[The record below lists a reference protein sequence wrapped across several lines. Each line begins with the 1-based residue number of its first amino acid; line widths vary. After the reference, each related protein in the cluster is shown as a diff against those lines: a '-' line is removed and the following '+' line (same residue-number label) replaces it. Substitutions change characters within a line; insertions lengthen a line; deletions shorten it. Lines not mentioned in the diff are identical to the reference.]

1 MRCAAHGICSNKRLK
16 CCAAV
21 WAEHGPLSAGETS
34 WLEGCRAG
42 GQFVPLNVAQC
53 ASASTILRAWI
64 LEEYSMSIGSHGTWE
79 DPWYPSF
86 SLYQVANMNQL
97 KKWSLQVV
105 IGSYRIHLL
114 LSWDAL
120 FSTVDTASY
129 LEISFALRSVQL
141 ANRSNRRIG
150 PDSAEKNAQS
160 RETVK
165 TLTPNFCQL
174 NHVNSGVGKYTDFS
188 HDPTKQEDMFKNAKN
203 RTFPTRCLI
212 EIPIRHRHP
221 ILGIPVESLEI

>member
-1 MRCAAHGICSNKRLK
+1 M
-16 CCAAV
+16 
-21 WAEHGPLSAGETS
+21 
-34 WLEGCRAG
+34 
-42 GQFVPLNVAQC
+42 
-53 ASASTILRAWI
+53 
-64 LEEYSMSIGSHGTWE
+64 
-79 DPWYPSF
+79 
-86 SLYQVANMNQL
+86 
-97 KKWSLQVV
+97 V

-120 FSTVDTASY
+120 CSTVDTASY

-174 NHVNSGVGKYTDFS
+174 NHVNSGVGKCTDFS

-203 RTFPTRCLI
+203 RTFPTRCFDRNSDKTSSSHSGYSGGVTGDLNHPNIPTSQFLFFLVSQLALI
-212 EIPIRHRHP
+212 FPHDE
-221 ILGIPVESLEI
+221 

>member
-1 MRCAAHGICSNKRLK
+1 M
-16 CCAAV
+16 
-21 WAEHGPLSAGETS
+21 
-34 WLEGCRAG
+34 
-42 GQFVPLNVAQC
+42 
-53 ASASTILRAWI
+53 
-64 LEEYSMSIGSHGTWE
+64 
-79 DPWYPSF
+79 
-86 SLYQVANMNQL
+86 
-97 KKWSLQVV
+97 V

-120 FSTVDTASY
+120 CSTVDTASY

-174 NHVNSGVGKYTDFS
+174 NHVNSGVGKCTDFS
-188 HDPTKQEDMFKNAKN
+188 HDPTKQEDRICSKTPK
-203 RTFPTRCLI
+203 TGHFPLAVLI
-212 EIPIRHRHP
+212 EIPIRHRYP
-221 ILGIPVESLEI
+221 ILGIPVESLEISRDDIPNESNYSTQE

>member
-1 MRCAAHGICSNKRLK
+1 M
-16 CCAAV
+16 
-21 WAEHGPLSAGETS
+21 
-34 WLEGCRAG
+34 
-42 GQFVPLNVAQC
+42 
-53 ASASTILRAWI
+53 
-64 LEEYSMSIGSHGTWE
+64 
-79 DPWYPSF
+79 
-86 SLYQVANMNQL
+86 
-97 KKWSLQVV
+97 V

-203 RTFPTRCLI
+203 RTFPTRCFD
-212 EIPIRHRHP
+212 RNSDKT
-221 ILGIPVESLEI
+221 SLSHSGNSGGVTGDL

>member
-1 MRCAAHGICSNKRLK
+1 MIPPR
-16 CCAAV
+16 
-21 WAEHGPLSAGETS
+21 
-34 WLEGCRAG
+34 
-42 GQFVPLNVAQC
+42 
-53 ASASTILRAWI
+53 
-64 LEEYSMSIGSHGTWE
+64 
-79 DPWYPSF
+79 
-86 SLYQVANMNQL
+86 
-97 KKWSLQVV
+97 LQVV

-120 FSTVDTASY
+120 CSTVDTASY

-174 NHVNSGVGKYTDFS
+174 NHVNSGVGKCTDFS

-212 EIPIRHRHP
+212 EIPDMDKTSSSHFWEFRWSHWR
-221 ILGIPVESLEI
+221 SKSS